1 MAMSSKIA
9 KNIAILFLCLM
20 SSQAFALP
28 IKESGVLMGLG
39 TGTLKDQGH
48 YMPIPVIWHIG
59 YDLKPILQ
67 KINLNPE
74 SIVELYLE
82 PQINPVASP
91 AANVE
96 FGCGLGFQIIF
107 IPSAKISPYFSFG
120 SGLIYITQSTKEQS
134 TKYNFQDQVGGG
146 IYYFMKENAAL
157 NCGYRLRHISNA
169 GLKHPNSGINTHM
182 VELGYSVFF

>member
-1 MAMSSKIA
+1 MHKLWLVLLVMVFY
-9 KNIAILFLCLM
+9 LLPPHVL
-20 SSQAFALP
+20 ALP
-28 IKESGVLMGLG
+28 IKESGVLTGLG
-39 TGTLKDQGH
+39 TGTLKDQDQ
-48 YMPIPVIWHIG
+48 YMPIPIIWHIG

-82 PQINPVASP
+82 PQINPVVSP
-91 AANVE
+91 AANAE

-107 IPSAKISPYFSFG
+107 VPSAKISPYFCFG

-146 IYYFMKENAAL
+146 LYYFLNKNAAL